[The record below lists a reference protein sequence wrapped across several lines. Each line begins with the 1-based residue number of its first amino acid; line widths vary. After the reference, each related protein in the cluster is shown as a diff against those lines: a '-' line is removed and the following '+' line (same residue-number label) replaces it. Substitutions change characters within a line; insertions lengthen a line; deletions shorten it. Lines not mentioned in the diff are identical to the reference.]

1 MIWSNMRGFVLANK
15 SLKQDIYAYLNAQSS
30 LTALLDTGGIG
41 WGQMPDTAVTK
52 RMIVYSMLSDVRID
66 DDHSISTFRNQRWRF
81 WICFPKTGTAPK
93 DSALDCGNV
102 LLDVLNNISG
112 TFGSTTVQYIVN
124 DSNSDPFFDTAS
136 NCYIVIQD
144 YKIKMR
150 TLE

>member
-1 MIWSNMRGFVLANK
+1 MANK
-15 SLKQDIYAYLNAQSS
+15 SLKDDIYAYLNGQAS

-52 RMIVYSMLSDVRID
+52 RMIVYSMISDVRLD

-81 WICFPKTGTAPK
+81 WICFPKTGANPK
-93 DSALDCGNV
+93 DSALDCANK

-112 TFGSTTVQYIVN
+112 TFGSTAIQYSVIEN
-124 DSNSDPFFDTAS
+124 NQDPFFDIAS

-144 YKIKMR
+144 YKIKMK

>member
-1 MIWSNMRGFVLANK
+1 MANK
-15 SLKQDIYAYLNAQSS
+15 SLKDDIYNYLNGQAS

-52 RMIVYSMLSDVRID
+52 RMIVYSMISDVRLD

-81 WICFPKTGTAPK
+81 WICFPKTGINPK
-93 DSALDCGNV
+93 DSALDCGNK

-112 TFGSTTVQYIVN
+112 TFGSTAIQYSVIEN
-124 DSNSDPFFDTAS
+124 NQDPFFDVAS

-144 YKIKMR
+144 YKIKMK

>member
-1 MIWSNMRGFVLANK
+1 MANK
-15 SLKQDIYAYLNAQSS
+15 SLKADIYTYLNGQAS

-52 RMIVYSMLSDVRID
+52 RMIVYSMISDVRID
-66 DDHSISTFRNQRWRF
+66 DGHSMSAFRNQRWRF
-81 WICFPKTGTAPK
+81 WICFPKTSTTPK
-93 DSALDCGNV
+93 DKALECANK

-112 TFGSTTVQYIVN
+112 TFGTTAIQYCCI
-124 DSNSDPFFDTAS
+124 DSNQDPFFDIAS

-144 YKIKMR
+144 YKIKMK